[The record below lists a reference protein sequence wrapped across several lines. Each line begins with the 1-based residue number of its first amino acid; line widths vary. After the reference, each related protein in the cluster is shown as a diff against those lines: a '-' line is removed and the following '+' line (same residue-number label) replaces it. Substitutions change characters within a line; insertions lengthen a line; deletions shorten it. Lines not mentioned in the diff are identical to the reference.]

1 MSARKVPEWVWVLLL
16 ALIFVFAETLVGQV
30 HAAEL
35 DYKPQPSISYKPQ
48 PSISYKPQPSISY
61 GYQEPVAAD
70 WSKSY
75 GYQEPPPKR
84 CNIWCRGWRA
94 RVEDAATGRG
104 WARGNSGQRIKI
116 DAYGPGIHMDQYGRP
131 VKLVPQ

>member
-1 MSARKVPEWVWVLLL
+1 MKVRDIPEWVWVLLL
-16 ALIFVFAETLVGQV
+16 VLIFVFAETLVGQV

-35 DYKPQPSISYKPQ
+35 PD
-48 PSISYKPQPSISY
+48 Y

-70 WSKSY
+70 WSKAY

-104 WARGNSGQRIKI
+104 WARGNSGQR
-116 DAYGPGIHMDQYGRP
+116 DQYGRP
-131 VKLVPQ
+131 VKVVPQ